1 MSKICVR
8 RKREDYFSLHTQ
20 LTAQLEPANVLGLS
34 FLFKSMDIC
43 ARSCAYVVA
52 LRTVTHGAEI
62 HNYSADCVDHAY
74 WRLPNRAVLV
84 SSSRPRSPLTITRV
98 PYGR

>member
-62 HNYSADCVDHAY
+62 HNYSADCH
-74 WRLPNRAVLV
+74 WRLPNQ
-84 SSSRPRSPLTITRV
+84 SPQADHV
-98 PYGR
+98 HH